1 MIRRMIA
8 TTMALMLMAGTSYAD
23 KLPKPDK
30 KQRQQDIQRLI
41 DLKNDPNRGSVFG
54 LLLNG
59 DNCFEYCMDAYYRPE
74 EEYAK
79 DTAAIKEAYR
89 QNDWIRDM
97 CQSLTEKEVK
107 KYHLEDIFELMA
119 KVEFENFQTYE
130 RFTAMTHFCEGVY
143 NQRRKAAERTMPTG
157 KLKHFLYE
165 EYGSSRPDPVY
176 YEVFVDSVTGKATLL
191 GAENRRMGG
200 PEGRPQVAIG
210 EEVLDT
216 ICQMIEKNKIYKE
229 LGYYSRPHIPD
240 VPEITGGPPSWRFNC
255 ELEGG
260 EISTGGT
267 QMRPPHGCIH
277 IANYLEDL
285 LKAKQ
290 TPPLR

>member
-1 MIRRMIA
+1 M
-8 TTMALMLMAGTSYAD
+8 MAIMLMAGTSYAD

-216 ICQMIEKNKIYKE
+216 IRQKIEKNKLYQE
-229 LGYYSRPHIPD
+229 LSYYSRPDIPG
-240 VPEITGGPPSWRFNC
+240 VIPTPGGPPAWEFTC

-260 EISTGGT
+260 KISIGGDQVSPTRGCEEIADYL
-267 QMRPPHGCIH
+267 RPM
-277 IANYLEDL
+277 LE
-285 LKAKQ
+285 KEWK
-290 TPPLR
+290 RRMENR